1 MDPQQQFCLKWNSYS
16 SNLAITFSNLFKS
29 DLLADVTLSC
39 DGAVFKAHKL
49 ILAACSKKFADLFE
63 NTPTNGQCVIIL
75 EATTPDNMAALLEF
89 MYKGEV
95 HVSQE
100 ALNSFLKSAE
110 SLQVKGLST
119 ETGRLAA
126 QQAQQQQHMG
136 DSSPL
141 DSPTGRRSMRNSL
154 SGGNGNSNILPGGG
168 APGVGIGLGGV
179 TGANSIPGGLG
190 NGNGLS
196 LAGALSGMAA
206 AGGMAAAASV
216 AASGLSALA
225 ASANALDRCGS
236 AGGNIIGGTAAGMGP
251 LSGGTGTGGGG
262 GNGGGM
268 GGVGG
273 NGVGGNNGPISLGSG
288 AGAAHHLG
296 GSTGSLKQEC
306 DSLMHPGGSSS
317 SSGGMGYT
325 HVPPIY
331 RPISYEP
338 LRKRALRSPY
348 AEQEQRGSVLR
359 DGSKNS
365 SSECPSPINKPPYH
379 RPSSSASST
388 APTEAD
394 TMHSERASPQSSRYE
409 NHSPSTT
416 AGNGNVTS
424 GLDRIVKSERN
435 NGSANEA
442 NDDDRELMEESADN
456 GAEDLRVKLENSNYS
471 PPPPPNSN
479 TSSTTTPN
487 ALLENLKNADGSLS
501 GNLAASIAPADM
513 LNVWNATKMNN
524 KNSVNTAD
532 GKKLKCLYC
541 DRLYGYETNLRAHIR
556 QRHQGIRV
564 PCPFC
569 ERTFTR
575 NNTEAAATAAAA
587 VVMNAHKEAAKQRKR
602 KSLKMALEKCMQRR
616 DAMVAESTTGAGG
629 EADNDGAASEG
640 AVGSGGN
647 GGGAGTGSAGTE
659 PPFTYEQQQQ
669 RMHQELALQIKAAMA
684 AEQAQAA
691 AEAEANASVAAEAM
705 DSTMNTTANTNTTGT
720 STTATTTTTTTNTNT
735 TSDGCSDD
743 AEASDDSERPM
754 EVDEQPPEPQPG
766 SELLVVEPKIEVLSD
781 SEDEEDQLHMQEE
794 DDEDDEE
801 PSVQAEAIY
810 DHMPTTPTSPTN
822 MIPPPNE
829 TPILTSTPKVNVE
842 Q

>member
-126 QQAQQQQHMG
+126 QQAQQQHMG

-154 SGGNGNSNILPGGG
+154 SGSSIVPGGG
-168 APGVGIGLGGV
+168 AGINLGSGSGV
-179 TGANSIPGGLG
+179 NSIPGGLG

-236 AGGNIIGGTAAGMGP
+236 AGGNIIGGTATGHGPMSAG
-251 LSGGTGTGGGG
+251 SGTGG
-262 GNGGGM
+262 N
-268 GGVGG
+268 GG

-288 AGAAHHLG
+288 AGAALHLG

-306 DSLMHPGGSSS
+306 DSMMHPGSSS
-317 SSGGMGYT
+317 SSTMGYT
-325 HVPPIY
+325 HVPPMY

-348 AEQEQRGSVLR
+348 AEQELRGSVLR

-416 AGNGNVTS
+416 AGNGNANS
-424 GLDRIVKSERN
+424 GLERIVKSERN
-435 NGSANEA
+435 NGSANDA
-442 NDDDRELMEESADN
+442 NDDDRELMDESTDN

-479 TSSTTTPN
+479 TSSTTPN

-575 NNTEAAATAAAA
+575 NNTVRRHIAREHKQEIGLAAGATIAPAHVAAAA
-587 VVMNAHKEAAKQRKR
+587 
-602 KSLKMALEKCMQRR
+602 
-616 DAMVAESTTGAGG
+616 
-629 EADNDGAASEG
+629 
-640 AVGSGGN
+640 
-647 GGGAGTGSAGTE
+647 
-659 PPFTYEQQQQ
+659 
-669 RMHQELALQIKAAMA
+669 
-684 AEQAQAA
+684 AA
-691 AEAEANASVAAEAM
+691 AAAAN
-705 DSTMNTTANTNTTGT
+705 
-720 STTATTTTTTTNTNT
+720 
-735 TSDGCSDD
+735 
-743 AEASDDSERPM
+743 
-754 EVDEQPPEPQPG
+754 
-766 SELLVVEPKIEVLSD
+766 
-781 SEDEEDQLHMQEE
+781 H
-794 DDEDDEE
+794 
-801 PSVQAEAIY
+801 
-810 DHMPTTPTSPTN
+810 SP
-822 MIPPPNE
+822 
-829 TPILTSTPKVNVE
+829 
-842 Q
+842 

>member
-39 DGAVFKAHKL
+39 GGAVFKAHKL

-141 DSPTGRRSMRNSL
+141 DSPTGRRSIRNSL
-154 SGGNGNSNILPGGG
+154 SGGNGSILPGG
-168 APGVGIGLGGV
+168 AAGVGIGLGGV

-236 AGGNIIGGTAAGMGP
+236 AGGNIIGGTAAGIGP

-262 GNGGGM
+262 GNGGM
-268 GGVGG
+268 GVGG

-442 NDDDRELMEESADN
+442 NDDDRELMDESTDN

-487 ALLENLKNADGSLS
+487 ALLQNLKNADGSLS

-616 DAMVAESTTGAGG
+616 DAMVAESTTGAG
-629 EADNDGAASEG
+629 EAADEAAGEG
-640 AVGSGGN
+640 AVSVSEVGVGSG

-691 AEAEANASVAAEAM
+691 AEAAEAM
-705 DSTMNTTANTNTTGT
+705 DSTMNTTANTTTTG
-720 STTATTTTTTTNTNT
+720 TTTNTTTNT
-735 TSDGCSDD
+735 TGGTSDGCSD
-743 AEASDDSERPM
+743 AEASDGSERPM

-781 SEDEEDQLHMQEE
+781 SEDEEDQLHLHMAEQE
-794 DDEDDEE
+794 DEDEE

-810 DHMPTTPTSPTN
+810 DHMPTTPTSPT

>member
-39 DGAVFKAHKL
+39 DGAVFRAHKL

-126 QQAQQQQHMG
+126 QQAQQQHMGG

-154 SGGNGNSNILPGGG
+154 SGDRGGNGGGNGGG
-168 APGVGIGLGGV
+168 VGAGAGIGIGGNS
-179 TGANSIPGGLG
+179 GAIIGGMG

-196 LAGALSGMAA
+196 LANALGGMT

-225 ASANALDRCGS
+225 TSAGTMERCGS
-236 AGGNIIGGTAAGMGP
+236 AGGNIISGSVAGA
-251 LSGGTGTGGGG
+251 G
-262 GNGGGM
+262 GNGGN
-268 GGVGG
+268 GVGL
-273 NGVGGNNGPISLGSG
+273 GGNNGPISLGGSG
-288 AGAAHHLG
+288 AGAAMHYSS
-296 GSTGSLKQEC
+296 STGSLKQEC
-306 DSLMHPGGSSS
+306 DSLMHPSSS
-317 SSGGMGYT
+317 SSLGMAY
-325 HVPPIY
+325 VPPMY
-331 RPISYEP
+331 PRPMSFNEP
-338 LRKRALRSPY
+338 LRKRILRSPY

-359 DGSKNS
+359 DGSKN

-416 AGNGNVTS
+416 AGNGNAPS

-442 NDDDRELMEESADN
+442 NDDERELMDESTDN
-456 GAEDLRVKLENSNYS
+456 GAEDLRVKSENSNYS
-471 PPPPPNSN
+471 PPPQNSN
-479 TSSTTTPN
+479 TSSTTPN
-487 ALLENLKNADGSLS
+487 ALLENLKNADGSIS

-575 NNTEAAATAAAA
+575 NNTVRRHIAREHKQEIGLAAGATIAPAHVAAAA
-587 VVMNAHKEAAKQRKR
+587 
-602 KSLKMALEKCMQRR
+602 
-616 DAMVAESTTGAGG
+616 
-629 EADNDGAASEG
+629 
-640 AVGSGGN
+640 
-647 GGGAGTGSAGTE
+647 
-659 PPFTYEQQQQ
+659 
-669 RMHQELALQIKAAMA
+669 
-684 AEQAQAA
+684 AA
-691 AEAEANASVAAEAM
+691 AAAAN
-705 DSTMNTTANTNTTGT
+705 
-720 STTATTTTTTTNTNT
+720 
-735 TSDGCSDD
+735 
-743 AEASDDSERPM
+743 
-754 EVDEQPPEPQPG
+754 
-766 SELLVVEPKIEVLSD
+766 
-781 SEDEEDQLHMQEE
+781 H
-794 DDEDDEE
+794 
-801 PSVQAEAIY
+801 
-810 DHMPTTPTSPTN
+810 SP
-822 MIPPPNE
+822 
-829 TPILTSTPKVNVE
+829 
-842 Q
+842 

>member
-126 QQAQQQQHMG
+126 QQAQQQHMS
-136 DSSPL
+136 DSPL
-141 DSPTGRRSMRNSL
+141 DSPGRRSIRNSL
-154 SGGNGNSNILPGGG
+154 SGGSSIIPGGIGVGVGLGGG
-168 APGVGIGLGGV
+168 AGV
-179 TGANSIPGGLG
+179 NSMPGGLG
-190 NGNGLS
+190 NGNGLT
-196 LAGALSGMAA
+196 LAGALSA
-206 AGGMAAAASV
+206 AGGMAASV
-216 AASGLSALA
+216 AASGLGVLA
-225 ASANALDRCGS
+225 ASANALDRCTS
-236 AGGNIIGGTAAGMGP
+236 SGGGIGNNTIGGTTAGIGP
-251 LSGGTGTGGGG
+251 LSGGSGTGGV
-262 GNGGGM
+262 
-268 GGVGG
+268 GVGG
-273 NGVGGNNGPISLGSG
+273 NGVGGNNGSITLGGG
-288 AGAAHHLG
+288 AGAALHMG
-296 GSTGSLKQEC
+296 GSSGNLKQEC
-306 DSLMHPGGSSS
+306 DSLMHPGSSGSSS
-317 SSGGMGYT
+317 GMGYT

-331 RPISYEP
+331 HRPMSYEP

-348 AEQEQRGSVLR
+348 AEQELRGSVLR

-442 NDDDRELMEESADN
+442 NDDDRELMDESTDN

-471 PPPPPNSN
+471 PPAPPNSN
-479 TSSTTTPN
+479 PSSTTPTN

-616 DAMVAESTTGAGG
+616 DAMVAETTIAGGEEGAGSETGAGAG
-629 EADNDGAASEG
+629 AEAGKEAEAEAETES
-640 AVGSGGN
+640 
-647 GGGAGTGSAGTE
+647 GSAGTE
-659 PPFTYEQQQQ
+659 PLTYEQQQQ
-669 RMHQELALQIKAAMA
+669 RMHHELAEQIKAAMA
-684 AEQAQAA
+684 AERAQ
-691 AEAEANASVAAEAM
+691 EAM
-705 DSTMNTTANTNTTGT
+705 DSTMNTTVN
-720 STTATTTTTTTNTNT
+720 TTATTTNTTTTTTATGT
-735 TSDGCSDD
+735 TSDGSSDV
-743 AEASDDSERPM
+743 EASDGSERPM

-766 SELLVVEPKIEVLSD
+766 SELLIIEPKIEVLSE
-781 SEDEEDQLHMQEE
+781 SEDEEEDRLHLHMS
-794 DDEDDEE
+794 E
-801 PSVQAEAIY
+801 PDIQAEAVY
-810 DHMPTTPTSPTN
+810 GHMPSTPTSPQHH
-822 MIPPPNE
+822 IIPPNE
-829 TPILTSTPKVNVE
+829 TPTLTSTPKVNVE

>member
-1 MDPQQQFCLKWNSYS
+1 MDPQQQFCLKWNSFS

-39 DGAVFKAHKL
+39 DGAVFRAHKL

-126 QQAQQQQHMG
+126 QQAQQQHMGG

-154 SGGNGNSNILPGGG
+154 SGSS
-168 APGVGIGLGGV
+168 GVAIGIGGNNNNSG
-179 TGANSIPGGLG
+179 TANSPAISG
-190 NGNGLS
+190 NNGLS

-225 ASANALDRCGS
+225 TSAGALDRCGS
-236 AGGNIIGGTAAGMGP
+236 AGGNIISGSVAGVGP
-251 LSGGTGTGGGG
+251 LSAGSGVGSGNG
-262 GNGGGM
+262 GNGN
-268 GGVGG
+268 GG
-273 NGVGGNNGPISLGSG
+273 NGVHLGGNNGPISLSGSG
-288 AGAAHHLG
+288 AGAAMHLGG

-306 DSLMHPGGSSS
+306 DSLMHPSSS
-317 SSGGMGYT
+317 SQLGMAY
-325 HVPPIY
+325 VPPMY
-331 RPISYEP
+331 HRPMSFNEP

-348 AEQEQRGSVLR
+348 AEQELRGSVLR

-365 SSECPSPINKPPYH
+365 SECPSPINKQPYH

-416 AGNGNVTS
+416 AGNGNAPS

-442 NDDDRELMEESADN
+442 NDDERELMDESTDN

-471 PPPPPNSN
+471 PPPANSN
-479 TSSTTTPN
+479 TSSTTPN

-575 NNTEAAATAAAA
+575 NNTVRRHIAREHKQEIGLAAGATIAPAHVAAAA
-587 VVMNAHKEAAKQRKR
+587 
-602 KSLKMALEKCMQRR
+602 
-616 DAMVAESTTGAGG
+616 
-629 EADNDGAASEG
+629 
-640 AVGSGGN
+640 
-647 GGGAGTGSAGTE
+647 
-659 PPFTYEQQQQ
+659 
-669 RMHQELALQIKAAMA
+669 
-684 AEQAQAA
+684 AA
-691 AEAEANASVAAEAM
+691 AAAAN
-705 DSTMNTTANTNTTGT
+705 
-720 STTATTTTTTTNTNT
+720 
-735 TSDGCSDD
+735 
-743 AEASDDSERPM
+743 
-754 EVDEQPPEPQPG
+754 
-766 SELLVVEPKIEVLSD
+766 
-781 SEDEEDQLHMQEE
+781 H
-794 DDEDDEE
+794 
-801 PSVQAEAIY
+801 
-810 DHMPTTPTSPTN
+810 SP
-822 MIPPPNE
+822 
-829 TPILTSTPKVNVE
+829 
-842 Q
+842 

>member
-29 DLLADVTLSC
+29 DLLADVILSC

-126 QQAQQQQHMG
+126 QQAQQQHMG

-141 DSPTGRRSMRNSL
+141 DSPTGRRSIRNSL
-154 SGGNGNSNILPGGG
+154 SGGGNIVHGGVGAGGVGMGGGG
-168 APGVGIGLGGV
+168 A
-179 TGANSIPGGLG
+179 GANSIPGGLG

-196 LAGALSGMAA
+196 LAGALSA

-225 ASANALDRCGS
+225 ASANALDRCTS
-236 AGGNIIGGTAAGMGP
+236 AGGNIIGGTAAGIGP
-251 LSGGTGTGGGG
+251 LSGGSGTGAGSGI
-262 GNGGGM
+262 

-273 NGVGGNNGPISLGSG
+273 NGVGGGNNGPISLGSG
-288 AGAAHHLG
+288 AGAALHLG

-306 DSLMHPGGSSS
+306 DSLMHPSSS
-317 SSGGMGYT
+317 SSSSGMGYT

-365 SSECPSPINKPPYH
+365 LSECPSPINKPPYH

-416 AGNGNVTS
+416 AGNGNATS

-442 NDDDRELMEESADN
+442 NDDDRELMDESTDN

-479 TSSTTTPN
+479 TSSTTPN

-587 VVMNAHKEAAKQRKR
+587 VVMTAHKEAAKQRKR

-616 DAMVAESTTGAGG
+616 DALVAEATITTPSSTTGAG
-629 EADNDGAASEG
+629 EEEG
-640 AVGSGGN
+640 ATGSDEGKEGP
-647 GGGAGTGSAGTE
+647 GAGAGVAGSAGTE
-659 PPFTYEQQQQ
+659 PPLTYEQQQQ
-669 RMHQELALQIKAAMA
+669 RMHQELAHQIKAAMA
-684 AEQAQAA
+684 AERAQ
-691 AEAEANASVAAEAM
+691 EAM
-705 DSTMNTTANTNTTGT
+705 DATVNTTANT
-720 STTATTTTTTTNTNT
+720 TTTTTTTNTTGT
-735 TSDGCSDD
+735 TSDGSSD
-743 AEASDDSERPM
+743 AEASDGSERPM

-766 SELLVVEPKIEVLSD
+766 SELLVVEPKIEVLSE
-781 SEDEEDQLHMQEE
+781 SEEAEEEEEE
-794 DDEDDEE
+794 DDHHHRLHLHMSEE
-801 PSVQAEAIY
+801 PEIQAEAVY
-810 DHMPTTPTSPTN
+810 DRMPTTPTSPQQH
-822 MIPPPNE
+822 IIPPNE
-829 TPILTSTPKVNVE
+829 TPTLTSTPKVNVE

>member
-39 DGAVFKAHKL
+39 DGAVFRAHKL

-126 QQAQQQQHMG
+126 QQAQQQHMGG

-141 DSPTGRRSMRNSL
+141 DSPTGRRNMRNSL
-154 SGGNGNSNILPGGG
+154 SGSGGG
-168 APGVGIGLGGV
+168 NNNNNNSGIGIGLGG
-179 TGANSIPGGLG
+179 ANSGAIA
-190 NGNGLS
+190 GNGLS

-225 ASANALDRCGS
+225 ASAGALDRCGS
-236 AGGNIIGGTAAGMGP
+236 AGGNIISGSASSVGPMSTGSAAGV
-251 LSGGTGTGGGG
+251 GG
-262 GNGGGM
+262 GNNV
-268 GGVGG
+268 GVG
-273 NGVGGNNGPISLGSG
+273 GGNNGPISLGSSVV
-288 AGAAHHLG
+288 AMHLG

-306 DSLMHPGGSSS
+306 DSLMHPSSS
-317 SSGGMGYT
+317 TSLGAMSGY
-325 HVPPIY
+325 VPPMY
-331 RPISYEP
+331 HRPMSFNEP
-338 LRKRALRSPY
+338 LRKRALRSPF
-348 AEQEQRGSVLR
+348 AEQELRGSVLR
-359 DGSKNS
+359 DGSKN

-416 AGNGNVTS
+416 AGNGNAPS
-424 GLDRIVKSERN
+424 SLDRIVKSERN

-442 NDDDRELMEESADN
+442 NDDERELMDESTDN
-456 GAEDLRVKLENSNYS
+456 GAEDLRVKLENSS
-471 PPPPPNSN
+471 FTPPKFEPNSN
-479 TSSTTTPN
+479 TSSTTPN

-575 NNTEAAATAAAA
+575 NNTVRRHIAREHKQEIGLAAGATIAPAHVAAAA
-587 VVMNAHKEAAKQRKR
+587 
-602 KSLKMALEKCMQRR
+602 
-616 DAMVAESTTGAGG
+616 
-629 EADNDGAASEG
+629 
-640 AVGSGGN
+640 
-647 GGGAGTGSAGTE
+647 
-659 PPFTYEQQQQ
+659 
-669 RMHQELALQIKAAMA
+669 
-684 AEQAQAA
+684 AA
-691 AEAEANASVAAEAM
+691 AAAAN
-705 DSTMNTTANTNTTGT
+705 
-720 STTATTTTTTTNTNT
+720 
-735 TSDGCSDD
+735 
-743 AEASDDSERPM
+743 
-754 EVDEQPPEPQPG
+754 
-766 SELLVVEPKIEVLSD
+766 
-781 SEDEEDQLHMQEE
+781 H
-794 DDEDDEE
+794 
-801 PSVQAEAIY
+801 
-810 DHMPTTPTSPTN
+810 SP
-822 MIPPPNE
+822 
-829 TPILTSTPKVNVE
+829 
-842 Q
+842 

>member
-29 DLLADVTLSC
+29 DVLADVTLYC

-75 EATTPDNMAALLEF
+75 EATTPENMAALLEF

-126 QQAQQQQHMG
+126 QQAQQQHMG
-136 DSSPL
+136 DNSPL

-154 SGGNGNSNILPGGG
+154 SGGNGGNILPGGV
-168 APGVGIGLGGV
+168 GVGLGG
-179 TGANSIPGGLG
+179 GAGPNSIPGALG

-196 LAGALSGMAA
+196 LAGALSA

-225 ASANALDRCGS
+225 ASANALDRCSS
-236 AGGNIIGGTAAGMGP
+236 AGGNIISGTAAGIGA
-251 LSGGTGTGGGG
+251 LSGVSGSGAGGIGG
-262 GNGGGM
+262 VGV
-268 GGVGG
+268 GVGG

-288 AGAAHHLG
+288 AGAAMHLG

-306 DSLMHPGGSSS
+306 DSLMHPSSSSS
-317 SSGGMGYT
+317 SSGMGYT
-325 HVPPIY
+325 PVPPIY

-348 AEQEQRGSVLR
+348 AEQELRGSVLR
-359 DGSKNS
+359 DGKNS

-416 AGNGNVTS
+416 AGNGNANS

-442 NDDDRELMEESADN
+442 NEDDRELMDESTDN

-479 TSSTTTPN
+479 TSSTTPTN

-587 VVMNAHKEAAKQRKR
+587 VVMGAHKEAAKQRKR
-602 KSLKMALEKCMQRR
+602 KSLNMALEKCMQRR
-616 DAMVAESTTGAGG
+616 DALVAEATTTGGG
-629 EADNDGAASEG
+629 EAGAAGSIEG
-640 AVGSGGN
+640 A
-647 GGGAGTGSAGTE
+647 GAGARARESGSAGTE
-659 PPFTYEQQQQ
+659 STALLTYEEQQQ
-669 RMHQELALQIKAAMA
+669 RMHQELAQQIKAAMA
-684 AEQAQAA
+684 AERAQ
-691 AEAEANASVAAEAM
+691 EAM
-705 DSTMNTTANTNTTGT
+705 DSTMNTTNT
-720 STTATTTTTTTNTNT
+720 STMTTAGTVTTTTTTTGSP
-735 TSDGCSDD
+735 SDGSSD
-743 AEASDDSERPM
+743 AEASYGSERRM

-766 SELLVVEPKIEVLSD
+766 SELLVVEPKIEVLSE
-781 SEDEEDQLHMQEE
+781 SEDDER
-794 DDEDDEE
+794 EDDEE
-801 PSVQAEAIY
+801 LHRLQMSSEPEIQAEAVY
-810 DHMPTTPTSPTN
+810 DRMPSTPTSP
-822 MIPPPNE
+822 IQEPHIIPPNE
-829 TPILTSTPKVNVE
+829 MPALTSTPKDKVE